1 MSNTQRRRPL
11 ETDRRDGRLKSDQEM
26 ERELI
31 VKRKK
36 KKKKE
41 REREGMRNRR
51 EKRVRDGGY
60 MHGEAASREW
70 RLMER

>member
-1 MSNTQRRRPL
+1 
-11 ETDRRDGRLKSDQEM
+11 M

-31 VKRKK
+31 VQRKK

-41 REREGMRNRR
+41 GEREGMRNRR

-70 RLMER
+70 RLTER